1 MMAQR
6 GRRASYTAAQALRII
21 LQSDDDSGQEDSDVS
36 DDAKDHLSKPSD
48 YSDTESIQPAPDGN
62 NGVNNLPADQNPP
75 EPVRG
80 RRRARVRAQ
89 GPGRDRGRDHG
100 RGCRRDCKRGRGQV
114 DKQNHDEDHGD
125 ENPAAQH
132 EIQDVLVGRNGT
144 V

>member
-1 MMAQR
+1 MAQR

-36 DDAKDHLSKPSD
+36 DDAEDHLSEPSD

-80 RRRARVRAQ
+80 RGRARVRAQ
-89 GPGRDRGRDHG
+89 GRVEIGIEATEEAAKEAVKEAVVKWTDRTMMKIMVMRILQLSM
-100 RGCRRDCKRGRGQV
+100 RYKTC
-114 DKQNHDEDHGD
+114 
-125 ENPAAQH
+125 
-132 EIQDVLVGRNGT
+132 
-144 V
+144 